1 MIGGDSQLDLTSLA
15 SLVALTP
22 DWPAFARAYPGDAYA
37 MTSTTV
43 QAVIAIYGAY
53 DLPAWQRY
61 TLGTTNKGSLEQ
73 FLGGAPDQVPGAPP
87 RMDNLTHA
95 LSGALLAKAVA
106 PSHIRPGSP
115 SLGQRMLASTVATGV
130 VPDLDFV
137 VTWISPLSYLF
148 HHRGVT
154 HSLVMLPLW
163 AVLLGALWS
172 WLHARNL
179 RLWRDYA
186 GIFAMG
192 IALHIAG
199 DVITSY
205 GTQVFAPLSNVR
217 YTLST
222 TFIIDLWLMAL
233 LAAGLAIALYFRRS
247 RLPAVLACMAVVAY
261 VGFQSQ
267 LRERALETGE
277 LAGQDHESCTRKLGG
292 GLEVHQ
298 AHGLAELEVLAPTLS
313 EAPSFEAALLDVVV
327 LVLADRHALMR
338 DVRHAQHQVGQARLD
353 LAELFRHLS
362 LEAFPRTHVR

>member
-1 MIGGDSQLDLTSLA
+1 
-15 SLVALTP
+15 
-22 DWPAFARAYPGDAYA
+22 
-37 MTSTTV
+37 
-43 QAVIAIYGAY
+43 
-53 DLPAWQRY
+53 
-61 TLGTTNKGSLEQ
+61 
-73 FLGGAPDQVPGAPP
+73 
-87 RMDNLTHA
+87 MDNLTHA

-172 WLHARNL
+172 WLHARNQ

-192 IALHIAG
+192 IALHITG

-233 LAAGLAIALYFRRS
+233 LAAGLAIALYFRRT
-247 RLPAVLACMAVVAY
+247 RLPAVLACIAVVAY

-267 LRERALETGE
+267 LRERALE
-277 LAGQDHESCTRKLGG
+277 AGAAYARAE
-292 GLEVHQ
+292 GLTDARVRALPSPLSPYNWVVITQQPAQLHYAYISLWREQVPPEPGADAGFFERVGAPYRPLVAAQWEERGLFGNAAEVADRALIEEAWRAPAFAFFRWFADYPMFYRIDREGRHVCAWFEDLRFITPGRAQVPFRYGLCREGDGAWQ
-298 AHGLAELEVLAPTLS
+298 AH
-313 EAPSFEAALLDVVV
+313 
-327 LVLADRHALMR
+327 
-338 DVRHAQHQVGQARLD
+338 RLHGD
-353 LAELFRHLS
+353 GSRVA
-362 LEAFPRTHVR
+362 VY